1 MWSRRVRGWRGQG
14 WALRLSA
21 DVQTWINCLPLW
33 NLLQRKLEVTWGGE
47 GEKKEEGK
55 HTEILKRLMVLFI
68 PALVISHTVAISLY
82 PSSISSPSFFLSP
95 PQLLLSS
102 RSLYNPLFVSL
113 WPPPCYMSLLS
124 SSVLICRAFFYCFA
138 GGFLPLL
145 SSCFFCEPVKWILDL
160 FCDPAFD
167 ASCQTPGLQANFFH
181 RSPRT
186 VSKNQFQAS
195 LNKCNCPESNCC
207 FRTLLLYFCI
217 IIYRW

>member
-82 PSSISSPSFFLSP
+82 PSSMSSLSFFLSL

-145 SSCFFCEPVKWILDL
+145 SSCFFVNQWSEY
-160 FCDPAFD
+160 
-167 ASCQTPGLQANFFH
+167 QTCFVIQRLMHCARPQGYRLTFFIAVPELSRKTNFK
-181 RSPRT
+181 RP
-186 VSKNQFQAS
+186 
-195 LNKCNCPESNCC
+195 
-207 FRTLLLYFCI
+207 
-217 IIYRW
+217 

>member
-82 PSSISSPSFFLSP
+82 PSSMSSPSFFLSL

-145 SSCFFCEPVKWILDL
+145 SSRFFV
-160 FCDPAFD
+160 
-167 ASCQTPGLQANFFH
+167 
-181 RSPRT
+181 
-186 VSKNQFQAS
+186 NQWS
-195 LNKCNCPESNCC
+195 E
-207 FRTLLLYFCI
+207 Y
-217 IIYRW
+217 